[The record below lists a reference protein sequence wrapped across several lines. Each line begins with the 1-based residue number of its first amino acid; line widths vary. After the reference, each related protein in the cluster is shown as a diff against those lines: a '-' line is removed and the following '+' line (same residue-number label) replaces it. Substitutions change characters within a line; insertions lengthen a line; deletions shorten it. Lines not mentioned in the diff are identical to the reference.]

1 MTPEDARLC
10 ALLRCA
16 DDTVDWTSANGLM
29 GTAAKRLEELSDEL
43 ALHDASIEP
52 MHRMMLERDRLK
64 AENERL
70 SRELE
75 EASPL
80 TECARCKQKFRL
92 HNMVPEEGNEWECM
106 PCNERENARERAA
119 LEGK

>member
-16 DDTVDWTSANGLM
+16 DETVDWTSANGLM

-70 SRELE
+70 LAALDAIE
-75 EASPL
+75 
-80 TECARCKQKFRL
+80 QL
-92 HNMVPEEGNEWECM
+92 H
-106 PCNERENARERAA
+106 RAA
-119 LEGK
+119 LEGEP